1 MKFDWRDWRVILG
14 AGIVVLLVIGSYF
27 GWRYQSS
34 DARLN
39 SLSPVASVP
48 SPPPDTHT
56 TVHAPQPGSET
67 VTEVTDAVGTSEV
80 DAVEIHESLVQLR
93 DKKAKV
99 EAEIDK
105 ITHLRNETSR
115 QRGREHERIL
125 TEMLPKRKMVEK
137 EAHQLAK
144 IIGEKVSLK
153 LGPNPTPE
161 EVESEVQSFEEWHQL
176 GKLLRE
182 TDTLAATLA
191 AEETYEQKMKEI
203 EQKKDKLFEEWS
215 AITGRIEDLASQ
227 LAVE

>member
-93 DKKAKV
+93 DKKS
-99 EAEIDK
+99 EGGS
-105 ITHLRNETSR
+105 RNR
-115 QRGREHERIL
+115 
-125 TEMLPKRKMVEK
+125 
-137 EAHQLAK
+137 
-144 IIGEKVSLK
+144 
-153 LGPNPTPE
+153 
-161 EVESEVQSFEEWHQL
+161 
-176 GKLLRE
+176 
-182 TDTLAATLA
+182 
-191 AEETYEQKMKEI
+191 
-203 EQKKDKLFEEWS
+203 
-215 AITGRIEDLASQ
+215 
-227 LAVE
+227 